1 MKKKKKPTKKQFK
14 NTTIFFSALSVYSI
28 IRAIQYA
35 CDYEMIRQVTSQ
47 ATFFL
52 IMEMILAVCIAV
64 LTIIMIVQFTRY
76 DEHSKDS
83 DE

>member
-14 NTTIFFSALSVYSI
+14 NTTIFFSALSVYWI
-28 IRAIQYA
+28 IRAIQSA
-35 CDYEMIRQVTSQ
+35 CAYEMIRQVTSK
-47 ATFFL
+47 AAFFL
-52 IMEMILAVCIAV
+52 IIEMILAVCIAV
-64 LTIIMIVQFTRY
+64 LSIIMIVQYIKY